1 MIEVEANHS
10 QLFGLARHQ
19 GYVRGTCTAFTI
31 SDLHGVVHGAGEL
44 SVEYLCHF
52 AAKHST
58 DWMPGYGFTVTGALA
73 AAKMPGQ
80 PTEASFPYDPDDV
93 DRPLKAVP
101 ANLAPLYT
109 SNTRNRYLDTQE
121 VIDKL
126 RFGTPVGI
134 VIGVSKSLY
143 APQNGVIDFD
153 PMAIPDLY
161 HALIAVGLGRHKST
175 GETHVLLRNSWG
187 TEWGNNGYAWISKP
201 HLDVHLQEG
210 FVI

>member
-1 MIEVEANHS
+1 
-10 QLFGLARHQ
+10 
-19 GYVRGTCTAFTI
+19 
-31 SDLHGVVHGAGEL
+31 
-44 SVEYLCHF
+44 
-52 AAKHST
+52 
-58 DWMPGYGFTVTGALA
+58 
-73 AAKMPGQ
+73 
-80 PTEASFPYDPDDV
+80 
-93 DRPLKAVP
+93 
-101 ANLAPLYT
+101 
-109 SNTRNRYLDTQE
+109 

-143 APQNGVIDFD
+143 TPQDGVVDFD

-161 HALIAVGLGRHKST
+161 HALIAVGVGCHKGT

-187 TEWGNNGYAWISKP
+187 TQWGSNGHAWMSKP